1 MRIMSAGEACTML
14 HSDRAPCLLS
24 LTVYSDWEGLGVCV
38 CVNFASAINTTVVS
52 WWGEVDGIS
61 K

>member
-14 HSDRAPCLLS
+14 HSDRAPFLLS
-24 LTVYSDWEGLGVCV
+24 AQSIQRVGWPGCV
-38 CVNFASAINTTVVS
+38 CVIFASAINTTVVS
-52 WWGEVDGIS
+52 WWGEVDGIA